1 MLSTSVIYY
10 IKNLLILNK
19 FTHVFGCL
27 FLVIAISGCSRKKDK
42 FINRNWHAVGTEY
55 NILYNG
61 GLALQQ
67 GKKEVA
73 DSYNENFW
81 DILPVER
88 MQISEEI
95 SLPGTVKNES
105 FKLAE
110 EKATKAIQK
119 HSMLIE
125 GKEKNPQID
134 EAYLLLGKARYF
146 DQRFFPALEAF
157 NYILHKYPASST
169 INHAQIWR
177 EKTNI
182 RLQNNKLAI
191 KNLKRVLKA
200 ETLKD
205 QDKADANAMLAQ
217 AYINLKYPDS
227 AIVPIRT
234 AAEFTDNNDEKG
246 RYYYI
251 QGQLYNLLEKRDSAN
266 YAFDEIIEL
275 HRKTPREYLVNAQI
289 EKYRNFNFETE
300 DPALLLVRLKELEEN
315 RENRPFLDKI
325 YFQLAEYYKHIDSTD
340 LAVAYYNKSLK
351 EPSKDNYLISLN
363 YETLGNIN
371 FDKALYKEASAYY
384 DSTLTKIPNT
394 SRDYFFVERK
404 RDNLK
409 EVIFYENIAEE
420 NDSILR
426 FVAMP
431 EDERVDYFTRYAEE
445 LKAAAVTQ
453 AQEGVIPEASQPTAP
468 ASRNTPGAPPALGG
482 ADPANTFYFYNPR
495 RVSSGLESFA
505 RTWGPRELRDNWRL
519 NSENFTVIE
528 NDGLDEVSG
537 LIISN
542 NLKFSAQTYLDQI
555 PSDPIEISE
564 LEKAR
569 NDAYYSLGLIYKEKY
584 NKPNLASEKLTA
596 LLGFTDEERL
606 VIPANYYLYRINL
619 EQGNISEAEKFK
631 QVVLTKYPDSRYA
644 SRINNPDL
652 AIAQEDEAE
661 NKYNELY
668 SLFENAEFLK
678 VIEESKVFVNNYPE
692 EELLPKIELLKA
704 RAMGRIYGVNAY
716 KEELS
721 SIVSNYP
728 QTQEGATALELLNTA
743 IPGLE
748 KSNLTADV
756 NSATN
761 LKLLY
766 KIEIDEDKEK
776 PALKEVLEKAILELD
791 FAGLSVSQDVYTDKE
806 VFVVVHGLENYSKAE
821 GFAELLNINKKY
833 KVQITP
839 VIVSSENYRVIQ
851 LKKNLD
857 EYIALTNKQEP

>member
-1 MLSTSVIYY
+1 M
-10 IKNLLILNK
+10 NK
-19 FTHVFGCL
+19 FTHVVGCL
-27 FLVIAISGCSRKKDK
+27 FLVIALSGCSRKKDK

-119 HSMLIE
+119 HSMLIG

-191 KNLKRVLKA
+191 KNLKRILKF

-205 QDKADANAMLAQ
+205 QDRADANAMLAQ
-217 AYINLKYPDS
+217 AYINLNHPDS

-234 AAEFTDNNDEKG
+234 AAKYTNDNDEKG
-246 RYYYI
+246 RFYYI
-251 QGQLYNLLEKRDSAN
+251 QGQLYNLLEQRDSAN
-266 YAFDEIIEL
+266 YAFDEIIAL
-275 HRKTPREYLVNAQI
+275 NRKTPREYLVNAQI
-289 EKYRNFNFETE
+289 EKYRNFNFDTK
-300 DPALLLVRLKELEEN
+300 DPALLLANLKEMEEN

-325 YFQLAEYYKHIDSTD
+325 YFQLAEYYSHIDSTNQ
-340 LAVAYYNKSLK
+340 ATAYYNKSLK
-351 EPSKDNYLISLN
+351 EPSKDNYLNSLN

-371 FDKALYKEASAYY
+371 FDKALYREASAYY

-409 EVIFYENIAEE
+409 EVIFYESIAEE

-431 EDERVDYFTRYAEE
+431 EDERVDYFTRYAEQ
-445 LKAAAVTQ
+445 LKEAAIAE
-453 AQEGVIPEASQPTAP
+453 AKEGTVPEATPPTLP
-468 ASRNTPGAPPALGG
+468 SSRNTPGAPPALGG
-482 ADPANTFYFYNPR
+482 NDPANTFYFYNPR
-495 RVSSGLESFA
+495 RVSSGLESFV
-505 RTWGPRELRDNWRL
+505 RTWGARELRDNWRL
-519 NSENFTVIE
+519 NSSNFATMAK
-528 NDGLDEVSG
+528 DSLDEVSG

-542 NLKFSAQTYLDQI
+542 NPKFVAQTYLDQI
-555 PSDPIEISE
+555 PSDPIRISE
-564 LEKAR
+564 LEKGR

-584 NKPNLASEKLTA
+584 NKPELASEKLTA
-596 LLGFTDEERL
+596 LLDFTKEERL

-619 EQGNISEAEKFK
+619 ERGNNAEAERFK

-661 NKYNELY
+661 NKYKELY
-668 SLFENAEFLK
+668 TLFENAEFLK
-678 VIEESKVFVNNYPE
+678 VIEEGRAFINEYPE

-704 RAMGRIYGVNAY
+704 RAMGRIYGVSAY

-721 SIVSNYP
+721 SLVSNYP
-728 QTQEGATALELLNTA
+728 QTQEGVTALDLLNTT
-743 IPGLE
+743 IPALE
-748 KSNLTADV
+748 KSTFTTDI
-756 NSATN
+756 NSTTN

-766 KIEIDEDKEK
+766 KVGIAEDQKTT
-776 PALKEVLEKAILELD
+776 ALKEVLEKAVLELD
-791 FAGLSVSQDVYTDKE
+791 YAELTVSQDIYNDKE
-806 VFVVVHGLENYSKAE
+806 IFVVVHGLENYSKAE
-821 GFAELLNINKKY
+821 GFAELLNINKKH
-833 KVQITP
+833 KVQIIP

-857 EYIALTNKQEP
+857 DYIAFINKQEP